1 MELILSKRR
10 RRTASEPPRRISRRA
25 LWRLMT
31 LTVRTAVCLAM
42 GAALLAG
49 AAVKA
54 AADEVAPG
62 IFRTPDAR
70 FADLK
75 DFPYA
80 PNYQQIGDYRVHYLD
95 EGPADAAP
103 VLLLHGEPT
112 WSYLYRKMIP
122 VLTAAGHR
130 VIAPDLI
137 GFGRSD
143 KPVSESDYSYQMQID
158 AMVELVRRLE
168 LENVTF
174 FGQDWGG
181 LVGLRV
187 VAAEPG
193 RFARVVV
200 SNTGLPAASG
210 LMGFLGYPL
219 FKLTVWWT
227 GPVTFE
233 ELQAETTFPRW
244 VAYSYHVDELPIGEL
259 MSFMGGDEA
268 VRAAYEAPF
277 PNRRYKAGAQIMPYL
292 VPSQLRENERVW
304 QEVFETWDKPFL
316 VAFTDSDPITAGGE
330 QIFLERVPTAQSV
343 TISGAGHF
351 VQEDAGPELAALIND
366 FIAGREV
373 RGFSVQRRPAQ

>member
-1 MELILSKRR
+1 MSPQRFERP
-10 RRTASEPPRRISRRA
+10 ADRA
-25 LWRLMT
+25 
-31 LTVRTAVCLAM
+31 
-42 GAALLAG
+42 GAIAG
-49 AAVKA
+49 AAMLVLAGTLPAPA

-70 FADLK
+70 FERLK
-75 DFPYA
+75 DFPYP
-80 PNYQQIGDYRVHYLD
+80 PNYAHIGDYRMHYLD

-112 WSYLYRKMIP
+112 WSYLYRTMIP
-122 VLTAAGHR
+122 VLKAAGHR

-143 KPVSESDYSYQMQID
+143 KPADEEDYSYQMQID
-158 AMVELVRRLE
+158 AMLELVRRLD
-168 LENVTF
+168 LQDATF

-181 LVGLRV
+181 LIGLRV
-187 VAAEPG
+187 VAADPD

-200 SNTGLPAASG
+200 SNTGLPAAGG
-210 LMGFLGYPL
+210 LRGLLGYPL
-219 FKLTVWWT
+219 FKLAVWWT
-227 GPVTFE
+227 GPITLE
-233 ELQAETTFPRW
+233 ELRQETTFPRW

-259 MSFMGGDEA
+259 MGFMGGDGA
-268 VRAAYEAPF
+268 VGAGYEAPF
-277 PNRRYKAGAQIMPYL
+277 PDKRYKAGAQIMPYL

-304 QEVFETWDKPFL
+304 EEVFETWDKPFL

-330 QIFLERVPTAQSV
+330 KTFVARVPTAQSV
-343 TISGAGHF
+343 TIQGAGHF

-373 RGFSVQRRPAQ
+373 RGFSVAGSQEKPGGPSPN

>member
-1 MELILSKRR
+1 MIAIQWLHIARMVLAVAAG
-10 RRTASEPPRRISRRA
+10 TALP
-25 LWRLMT
+25 
-31 LTVRTAVCLAM
+31 TVN
-42 GAALLAG
+42 
-49 AAVKA
+49 
-54 AADEVAPG
+54 ADEVVPG
-62 IFRTPDAR
+62 VYRTPDER

-80 PNYQQIGDYRVHYLD
+80 PNYEQIGAFRIHYLD

-112 WSYLYRKMIP
+112 WGYLYRKMIP

-130 VIAPDLI
+130 VVVPDLV

-143 KPVSESDYSYQMQID
+143 KPANEDDYSYPLQID
-158 AMVELVRRLE
+158 TMLELVRRLD
-168 LENVTF
+168 LEHVTF

-187 VAAEPG
+187 VAAAPD

-200 SNTGLPAASG
+200 SNTGLPAAG
-210 LMGFLGYPL
+210 GIMGYLGYPL
-219 FKLTVWWT
+219 FKLAVWWT
-227 GPVTFE
+227 GAITLD
-233 ELQAETTFPRW
+233 ELRAETTFPRW

-259 MSFMGGDEA
+259 MGFMGGDEA

-277 PNRRYKAGAQIMPYL
+277 PDRRYKAGAQIMPYL
-292 VPSQLRENERVW
+292 VPSQLRENEHAW
-304 QEVFETWDKPFL
+304 TTVFEQWRKPFL

-330 QIFLERVPTAQSV
+330 QTFLDRVPTAQQV
-343 TISGAGHF
+343 TIGGAGHF

-373 RGFSVQRRPAQ
+373 EGFSVAPRQRPASASIERN